1 MANRKRGY
9 YTLKLGGKNRTLHF
23 SMNFWANFTEAQGV
37 ALDQIGEIFSEGLSL
52 SAIRDLIYSAL
63 LANDQENNNEIDYNK
78 FTVGAW
84 LEDLTGEQLNDI
96 VAALMETKLLGNNL
110 NMGVE
115 RNPKPSK
122 TTTQK
127 KNLVHAVVK
136 SEC

>member
-37 ALDQIGEIFSEGLSL
+37 ALDQIGEIFSQGLSL

-84 LEDLTGEQLNDI
+84 LEDLTGDQLNDI

-122 TTTQK
+122 NTTQK
-127 KNLVHAVVK
+127 KTK
-136 SEC
+136 P

>member
-37 ALDQIGEIFSEGLSL
+37 TLDQIGEIFSEGLSL

-84 LEDLTGEQLNDI
+84 LEDLTGDQLNDI
-96 VAALMETKLLGNNL
+96 VAALLETKLLGNDL
-110 NMGVE
+110 NMGVK
-115 RNPKPSK
+115 RNVKASTK
-122 TTTQK
+122 QQK
-127 KNLVHAVVK
+127 KTK
-136 SEC
+136 P

>member
-84 LEDLTGEQLNDI
+84 LEDLTGDQLNDI

-127 KNLVHAVVK
+127 KTKA
-136 SEC
+136 

>member
-37 ALDQIGEIFSEGLSL
+37 TLDQIGQIFSQGLSL

-84 LEDLTGEQLNDI
+84 LEDLTGDQLNDI
-96 VAALMETKLLGNNL
+96 VAALLETKLLGNDL
-110 NMGVE
+110 NMGVK
-115 RNPKPSK
+115 RNVQASTKQ
-122 TTTQK
+122 QK
-127 KNLVHAVVK
+127 KTK
-136 SEC
+136 P

>member
-127 KNLVHAVVK
+127 KTKA
-136 SEC
+136 

>member
-23 SMNFWANFTEAQGV
+23 SMNFWANFTEAQGL

-127 KNLVHAVVK
+127 KTKA
-136 SEC
+136 

>member
-9 YTLKLGGKNRTLHF
+9 YTIKLGGKNRTLHF

-127 KNLVHAVVK
+127 KTKA
-136 SEC
+136 

>member
-37 ALDQIGEIFSEGLSL
+37 ALDQIGEIFSQGLSL

-84 LEDLTGEQLNDI
+84 LEDLTGDQLNDI

-127 KNLVHAVVK
+127 KTK
-136 SEC
+136 P

>member
-37 ALDQIGEIFSEGLSL
+37 ALDQIGEIFSQGLSL

-84 LEDLTGEQLNDI
+84 LEDLTGDQLNDI

-127 KNLVHAVVK
+127 KTKA
-136 SEC
+136 